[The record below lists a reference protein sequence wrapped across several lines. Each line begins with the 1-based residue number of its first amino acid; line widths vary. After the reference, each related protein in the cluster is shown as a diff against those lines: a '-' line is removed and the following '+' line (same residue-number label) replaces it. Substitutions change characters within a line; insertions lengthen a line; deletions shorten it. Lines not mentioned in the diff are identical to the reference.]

1 MNLQTSI
8 NILHNRDWI
17 LAHSGSTCSIYT
29 LDGQYLVLPLR
40 SIGRVP
46 SGTLDSLFRSRYTA
60 KEAPRQKVN
69 HASKPLSV
77 LTVILEKQGSQIW
90 GRIERQGSLTLTIG
104 NTPEAVAKK
113 LSSQL
118 TEFTDFLA
126 EQNDRTHPIPADFVF
141 DYHYDLT
148 RVRELFQQFRINALA
163 EQTNIPQDLVSQFMT
178 SKRYPTVQQAQQIE
192 ALIQQFG
199 REMLNFTLL

>member
-1 MNLQTSI
+1 M
-8 NILHNRDWI
+8 
-17 LAHSGSTCSIYT
+17 
-29 LDGQYLVLPLR
+29 
-40 SIGRVP
+40 P
-46 SGTLDSLFRSRYTA
+46 SGTLDSIFRSRYVS
-60 KEAPRQKVN
+60 KEAIHKNINYAPN
-69 HASKPLSV
+69 PLSV
-77 LTVILEKQGSQIW
+77 LTVILEKQGSQVW

-104 NTPEAVAKK
+104 NTPESVAKK

-118 TEFTDFLA
+118 TEFTRFLA
-126 EQNDRTHPIPADFVF
+126 EQNDRTHAIPTDFVF

-163 EQTNIPQDLVSQFMT
+163 EQTNIPLDLLSQFMT
-178 SKRYPTVQQAQQIE
+178 SKQYPTVQQAQQIE